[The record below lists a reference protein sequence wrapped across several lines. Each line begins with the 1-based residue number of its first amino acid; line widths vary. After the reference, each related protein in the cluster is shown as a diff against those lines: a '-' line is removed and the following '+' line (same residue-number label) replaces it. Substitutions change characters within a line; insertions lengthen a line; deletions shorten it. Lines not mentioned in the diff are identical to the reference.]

1 MSQHMKLRHKMLT
14 IGEKEKNSKLELEM
28 RKIDYIHNSVPGQEI
43 ITRICNQGQKCLI
56 SF

>member
-1 MSQHMKLRHKMLT
+1 MLT